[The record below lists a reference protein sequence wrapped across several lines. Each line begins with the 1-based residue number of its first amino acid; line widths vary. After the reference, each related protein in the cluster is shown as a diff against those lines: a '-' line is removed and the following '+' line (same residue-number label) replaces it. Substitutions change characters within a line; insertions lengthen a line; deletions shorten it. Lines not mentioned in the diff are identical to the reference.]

1 MEPAGWAYRGSGDV
15 KLLFV
20 QASRCVAARR
30 CCVPPPPPPRRARAR
45 HTPASRALSPRRRTR
60 LVMTDGTT
68 KRVLLNHYVQPD
80 AVLRPAPSEQD
91 DRARAF
97 SFSAHDAA
105 AAAASP
111 AGTPAGK
118 LTFAL
123 RFKAEAAAGACGAP
137 PR

>member
-1 MEPAGWAYRGSGDV
+1 
-15 KLLFV
+15 
-20 QASRCVAARR
+20 
-30 CCVPPPPPPRRARAR
+30 
-45 HTPASRALSPRRRTR
+45 
-60 LVMTDGTT
+60 MTDGTT

-123 RFKAEAAAGACGAP
+123 RFKAEAAAGACGTP
-137 PR
+137 PRWLRARAARASRPPTRPLAACSRRRRV